1 MSPSAPLPRL
11 TKGSASLVT
20 GDGSYG
26 PHVVLSDRAEP
37 SLFPEVSNSSPMHG
51 GHKDS
56 TYPSQPPPRRSG
68 RGKKDPTVGEAAQP
82 PAAATTPAARHV
94 PRKQTYEILR
104 APPEL
109 VAAFK
114 VARTEYHDAVHAWW
128 WRAPGRTR
136 EQKPTPEDYMLAKL
150 DPWVQRAGRKLDA
163 IDAQLSRVGEFVKN
177 GSTKNDWSAPGKI
190 RAEEGKLDR

>member
-1 MSPSAPLPRL
+1 
-11 TKGSASLVT
+11 
-20 GDGSYG
+20 
-26 PHVVLSDRAEP
+26 
-37 SLFPEVSNSSPMHG
+37 
-51 GHKDS
+51 
-56 TYPSQPPPRRSG
+56 SG

-128 WRAPGRTR
+128 WHAPGRTR
-136 EQKPTPEDYMLAKL
+136 EQKPTPEDYTLAKL

-163 IDAQLSRVGEFVKN
+163 IDAQLSRVGEVIKN
-177 GSTKNDWSAPGKI
+177 GSTKN
-190 RAEEGKLDR
+190 